1 MNSPKLSDRI
11 PEALV
16 SGLTGRVEIAAKHL
30 LSAREY
36 TETLLEDLSED
47 EWFWSPAD
55 SVSHIAWQVGHLAFA
70 EYGLMLFRQRGRRTE
85 DAELMSGRFRKTFAK
100 GTTPSSE
107 RSRYPN
113 RQEILDTLN
122 RVHTQAFVELAAF
135 DDAELDEVI
144 DRPWST
150 FNTRYGALLFAGDH
164 EMLHAGQIGLLR
176 RMMGKP
182 PIR

>member
-1 MNSPKLSDRI
+1 MNEAI
-11 PEALV
+11 PDEIV
-16 SGLTGRVEIAAKHL
+16 SGLTGRIEIAAKHL

-36 TETLLEDLSED
+36 TGTLLEDLSED
-47 EWFWSPAD
+47 DWFWTPAD

-100 GTTPSSE
+100 GTIPSSD
-107 RSRYPN
+107 RSLYPT
-113 RQEILDTLN
+113 RQEILDTLQ
-122 RVHTQAFVELAAF
+122 RVHVQAFTELSKF
-135 DDAELDEVI
+135 DDAELDQEI

-176 RMMGKP
+176 RLMGKSP
-182 PIR
+182 VR

>member
-1 MNSPKLSDRI
+1 MNSRNISEAI

-16 SGLTGRVEIAAKHL
+16 ASLTGRIEIAAKHL

-47 EWFWSPAD
+47 EWFWTPSD

-100 GTTPSSE
+100 GTTPSSD
-107 RSRYPN
+107 RSLYPT
-113 RQEILDTLN
+113 RQEILETLH
-122 RVHTQAFVELAAF
+122 RVHAQAFVELAEF
-135 DDAELDEVI
+135 DDAELDEEI

-176 RMMGKP
+176 RLMGKP